1 MKYDDDDNDDD
12 DIAFIQYSKAIQLI
26 FREGHYAM
34 RKYVTANGLYT

>member
-1 MKYDDDDNDDD
+1 MEYDD

-34 RKYVTANGLYT
+34 RKYVAGKWPVHTSAALE